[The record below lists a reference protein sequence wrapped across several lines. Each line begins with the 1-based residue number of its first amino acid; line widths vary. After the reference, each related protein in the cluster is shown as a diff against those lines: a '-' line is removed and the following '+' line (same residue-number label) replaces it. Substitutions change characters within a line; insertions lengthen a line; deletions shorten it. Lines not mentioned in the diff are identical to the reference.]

1 MSSTQIPILAKTL
14 QHIFHPITITKPAW
28 NKFRSILSRH
38 DADTVHIGVKKV
50 ASCSCREKT
59 APSILY
65 NNTDT
70 IYKPTLSLVDS
81 SDVYSPDKR
90 YPPRV
95 LYDEDT
101 RAIFTPKTA
110 GILSGLNIHYSPAD
124 YFNGNF
130 DNKFIFTST
139 KDNILCHCGN
149 IIHSGK

>member
-14 QHIFHPITITKPAW
+14 KHIFHPITITKPAW

-38 DADTVHIGVKKV
+38 DADTIHIGVKKV
-50 ASCSCREKT
+50 ESCSCIERT

-81 SDVYSPDKR
+81 KVVYSQDKR

-124 YFNGNF
+124 YFNGKF
-130 DNKFIFTST
+130 DNKFIFTSM
-139 KDNILCHCGN
+139 NVNVSCHCGN
-149 IIHSGK
+149 IVQSGK